1 MPANNSRNALAR
13 DVRPVEV
20 WAWAMYDFANSG
32 YTTVVITAVFNA
44 YFVAVVAGGADWGTL
59 AWTAALSV
67 SYVLTLLSAPLVG
80 ALADAYAWKKRLLAL
95 STAGCIAG
103 TAALWFAGPGTLALA
118 AVAVIVSNLCFG
130 TGQNL
135 IAAFLPELADS
146 RSMGKVSGWGWSFG
160 YLGGLLAL
168 GLCLAYIH
176 YAQGLGHT
184 AEQFVPVTMLI
195 TAALFAVS
203 VLPTFAFLRERTPAQ
218 GGDPLHLAATAWR
231 RLAITVRHARR
242 FRDLSRFLVC
252 NVFYQAGI
260 QAVIALAAIY
270 AQEAM
275 GFSTTETLMLILVV
289 NLTASAGAFA
299 FGYLQDR
306 IGHIPAVM
314 LTMIGWILMVLIAWR
329 AQGATMF
336 WVAANIAGLCMGAS
350 QSAGR
355 AVVGILAPPSRLAE
369 FYGLW
374 GLAINLAS
382 VFGPLT
388 YGLVSWLTGGDH
400 RAAILATGSYFVVAL
415 FIVFG
420 VRVGRGRRAALKA
433 EREDRRIAASA
444 RTVDHAPAALIHP
457 TPGHDSGT
465 RTTLP

>member
-1 MPANNSRNALAR
+1 MPDTPTRSRLAR

-20 WAWAMYDFANSG
+20 WGWAMYDFANSG

-44 YFVAVVAGGADWGTL
+44 YFVAVVAGGVQWGTL

-67 SYVLTLLSAPLVG
+67 SYVLTLLSAPLLG

-95 STAGCIAG
+95 STAGCIAA
-103 TAALWFAGPGTLALA
+103 TAALWFAGPGTLGLA
-118 AVAVIVSNLCFG
+118 VTAVIVSNLCFG

-168 GLCLAYIH
+168 GLCLAYIQ
-176 YAQGLGHT
+176 YAQGLGRT

-218 GGDPLHLAATAWR
+218 GGDPMHLAATAWR
-231 RLAITVRHARR
+231 RVALTARHARR
-242 FRDLSRFLVC
+242 FRDLTRFLVC

-275 GFSTTETLMLILVV
+275 GFTTTQTLLLILVV
-289 NLTASAGAFA
+289 NVTASAGAFA

-306 IGHIPAVM
+306 IGHIAAVM
-314 LTMIGWILMVLIAWR
+314 LTMIGWIIMVLLAWR
-329 AQGATMF
+329 AQGVAMF

-355 AVVGILAPPSRLAE
+355 AVVGLLAPPSRLAE
-369 FYGLW
+369 IYGLW
-374 GLAINLAS
+374 GLAINLAA

-388 YGLVSWLTGGDH
+388 YGLVTWLTGGDH
-400 RAAILATGSYFVVAL
+400 RTAILATGSYFVIAL
-415 FIVFG
+415 IIVFG

-433 EREDRRIAASA
+433 EREDKRLAATSQ
-444 RTVDHAPAALIHP
+444 
-457 TPGHDSGT
+457 GG
-465 RTTLP
+465 